1 MHLIRGNMEYLSR
14 NIDTYLQQWK
24 VEDDRKPLLI
34 RGARQVGKSSAVR
47 HFGASFDYFLEVN
60 FERDSDV
67 ADIFGGKADVHD
79 IAEKLSIYYGVP
91 VEPGKTLLFLDEIQ
105 SCPKALHSLW
115 FFREDYPELH
125 VIAAGS
131 LLEFA
136 LKDIRSY
143 GVGRISSLFVYP
155 MSFDEFLKARK
166 LDGLVEMKRQATA
179 EKPLMEVFHTKL
191 VEQYRQFMLIG
202 GMPAAVAKFVETK
215 SYIKARTVLA
225 DLRVAY
231 IDDFSKYSGRINPD
245 LLRYTLIS
253 VARQAGT
260 KFVFS
265 KVDGGYRTEHVK
277 TALSYLRDAGLIVPV
292 IHSASNGIPLGAEV
306 NSKFVK
312 YLMIDNALMLDFLGI
327 SDDIKDETNSILTG
341 SATDLV
347 DKGNVAEMMAG
358 LEILKYMSPHER
370 HDLYY
375 WQDTNKGNVAEV
387 DYVVAKGGHVVPI
400 EVKSGVK
407 GSMRSL
413 YELLSKPQKDIP
425 YAIRCSLEN
434 FGTFT
439 SPSGKPITI
448 CPLYAISN
456 L

>member
-1 MHLIRGNMEYLSR
+1 MEYLSR

-47 HFGASFDYFLEVN
+47 HFGALFDYFLEVN

-265 KVDGGYRTEHVK
+265 QVDGGYRTEHVK

-327 SDDIKDETNSILTG
+327 SDDIKDETNSILTD

>member
-1 MHLIRGNMEYLSR
+1 M
-14 NIDTYLQQWK
+14 
-24 VEDDRKPLLI
+24 
-34 RGARQVGKSSAVR
+34 
-47 HFGASFDYFLEVN
+47 
-60 FERDSDV
+60 
-67 ADIFGGKADVHD
+67 
-79 IAEKLSIYYGVP
+79 
-91 VEPGKTLLFLDEIQ
+91 
-105 SCPKALHSLW
+105 
-115 FFREDYPELH
+115 
-125 VIAAGS
+125 
-131 LLEFA
+131 
-136 LKDIRSY
+136 
-143 GVGRISSLFVYP
+143 
-155 MSFDEFLKARK
+155 
-166 LDGLVEMKRQATA
+166 
-179 EKPLMEVFHTKL
+179 
-191 VEQYRQFMLIG
+191 
-202 GMPAAVAKFVETK
+202 
-215 SYIKARTVLA
+215 
-225 DLRVAY
+225 
-231 IDDFSKYSGRINPD
+231 FS
-245 LLRYTLIS
+245 
-253 VARQAGT
+253 Q
-260 KFVFS
+260 
-265 KVDGGYRTEHVK
+265 VDGGYRTEHVK